1 MNNCAWVAEHTSLVK
16 IMDMEQLTDFI
27 RNHTY
32 LWMAFFTLLAML
44 IYTEF
49 TRKSRGILDVGPMDA
64 TRLINHQ
71 NAVLL
76 DIRESKEREAGSI
89 VNSIHVPLAELD
101 GQLAKL
107 EKYKEKTI
115 IAYCRSGQRSATACS
130 RLRKNGY
137 TKVYNLKG
145 GVMAWQRDN
154 LPLIKQ

>member
-1 MNNCAWVAEHTSLVK
+1 
-16 IMDMEQLTDFI
+16 MEQLKEFI
-27 RNHTY
+27 SHHTY

-44 IYTEF
+44 VYTEF

-64 TRLINHQ
+64 TRMINHQ
-71 NAVLL
+71 NAILL
-76 DIRESKEREAGSI
+76 DIREPKERDGGSI
-89 VNSIHVPLAELD
+89 VNSIHIPLADLD

-130 RLRKNGY
+130 RLRKKGY

-154 LPLIKQ
+154 LPLIKN